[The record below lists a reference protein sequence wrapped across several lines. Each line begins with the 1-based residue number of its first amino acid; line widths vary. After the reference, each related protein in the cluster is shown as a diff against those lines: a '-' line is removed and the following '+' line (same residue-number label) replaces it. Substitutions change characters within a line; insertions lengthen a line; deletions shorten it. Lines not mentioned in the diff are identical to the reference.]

1 MTSFMEKLAASMEKY
16 LAPVMSKMANNRYFS
31 SIRDALTA
39 TMGLT
44 VFGSLCLLVATFPF
58 PQSYV
63 DWRAANPEI
72 ISIIRVPFSLTVSII
87 SVYVAF
93 GIGYNLS
100 KHYKMDT
107 HIGGISA
114 LFTFLIMAKGLD
126 GGSLGAA
133 GMFTAILAG
142 IISTEIARFCI
153 EKNVVIKL
161 PDQVP
166 PNIAGGFTA
175 LIPNVLTGT
184 LVVIVVYILGFDIN
198 AILTNVLT
206 PLVTAGGDSVF
217 TALVY
222 VIGAT
227 LFWFGGLHPSI
238 LATILTPAWT
248 IMAEENMLALSA
260 QAEIPHIFVRP
271 FFFAFIF
278 IGGQCGTLMLN
289 LLMFRS
295 KSKTHRDLAKLAL
308 PAGLFN
314 INEPMLF
321 GLPIVLNPLLIIPA
335 LIGQTLSIFT
345 TWGAFATRLVP
356 GMGNPNAALWNLP
369 AVIAAFVATNS
380 WKAVVLVIVNMLIQ
394 GIIYIPFY
402 KIAEKQMVDQEKGI
416 LSKE

>member
-1 MTSFMEKLAASMEKY
+1 MEKLAAAMEQH
-16 LAPVMSKMANNRYFS
+16 LAPVMAKMAANRYFS
-31 SIRDALTA
+31 AIRDALVA

-58 PQSYV
+58 PQAYV
-63 DWRAANPEI
+63 DWRAAHPEI
-72 ISIIRVPFSLTVSII
+72 IDTIRVPFSLTVSII
-87 SVYVAF
+87 SIYVAF

-100 KHYKMDT
+100 KSYKMDP

-114 LFTFLIMAKGLD
+114 LFTFLVMAKGLE

-133 GMFTAILAG
+133 GMFTAIIAG
-142 IISTEIARFCI
+142 ILSTEISRLCI
-153 EKNVVIKL
+153 EKNIVIKL
-161 PDQVP
+161 PEQVP

-175 LIPNVLTGT
+175 LIPNVLTGI
-184 LVVIVVYILGFDIN
+184 LVVVVVYILGFDIN

-206 PLVTAGGDSVF
+206 PIVTAGGDSVI
-217 TALVY
+217 TALIY

-248 IMAEENMLALSA
+248 IMAEENMLAMSA
-260 QAEIPHIFVRP
+260 GTAIPHIFVRP
-271 FFFAFIF
+271 FYFAFIF

-321 GLPIVLNPLLIIPA
+321 GLPIVLNPVLIIPA
-335 LIGQTLSIFT
+335 LIGQVICVFT
-345 TWGAFATRLVP
+345 TWGAFATGLVP

-369 AVIAAFVATNS
+369 AAVAAFVATNS
-380 WKAVVLVIVNMLIQ
+380 WQAVVLVIINMVIQ
-394 GIIYIPFY
+394 GLIYIPFY
-402 KIAEKQMVDQEKGI
+402 KIAEKNMVDQENGVVA
-416 LSKE
+416 

>member
-1 MTSFMEKLAASMEKY
+1 MNNIMEKLASVMEQK
-16 LAPVMSKMANNRYFS
+16 LAPIMSKMATNRYFS
-31 SIRDALTA
+31 TIRDSLVA

-58 PQSYV
+58 PQAYV

-72 ISIIRVPFSLTVSII
+72 VNIIRVPFSLTVSII

-100 KHYKMDT
+100 RHYKLDSF
-107 HIGGISA
+107 IGGISA
-114 LFTFLIMAKGLD
+114 LFTFLVMAKGLD
-126 GGSLGAA
+126 GGSLGAS

-142 IISTEIARFCI
+142 ILSTEISRLCV
-153 EKNVVIKL
+153 EKNIVIKL

-175 LIPNVLTGT
+175 LIPNVLTGI
-184 LVVIVVYILGFDIN
+184 LVVVVVYILGFDIN

-206 PLVTAGGDSVF
+206 PLVTAGGDSII
-217 TALVY
+217 TAFIY

-248 IMAEENMLALSA
+248 IMAEENMMAMSA
-260 QAEIPHIFVRP
+260 GQAIPHIFTRP
-271 FFFAFIF
+271 FFFAFVF

-295 KSKTHRDLAKLAL
+295 KSKTHKDLARLAL
-308 PAGLFN
+308 PAGIFN

-321 GLPIVLNPLLIIPA
+321 GLPIVLNPLLIVPA
-335 LIGQTLSIFT
+335 LIGQCICVLT
-345 TWGAFATRLVP
+345 TWFAFATHLVP
-356 GMGNPNAALWNLP
+356 GMGNPNAAVWNLP
-369 AVIAAFVATNS
+369 AVVAAFVATNS
-380 WKAVVLVIVNMLIQ
+380 WQAVVLVLVNMVIQ
-394 GIIYIPFY
+394 GLVYYPFY
-402 KIAEKQMVDQEKGI
+402 KIAEKQMVEQETGI
-416 LSKE
+416 AG